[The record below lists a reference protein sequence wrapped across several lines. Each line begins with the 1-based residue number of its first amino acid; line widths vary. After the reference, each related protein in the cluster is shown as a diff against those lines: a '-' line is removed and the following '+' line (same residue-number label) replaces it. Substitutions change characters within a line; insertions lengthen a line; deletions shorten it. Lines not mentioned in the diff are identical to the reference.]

1 LESFESFLV
10 LIALVFLGGL
20 VLGPIG
26 FFMGLGVR
34 GRLQRAEQQIA
45 DLQLQLARRAAPDA
59 AAVAVQPGSAEPPP
73 EQTSAPT
80 DPVTSPPPDM
90 AAFIAPPTPPDA
102 VEEPP
107 PIESTPPFTTPLEPP
122 PTIVPQVTQE
132 EQVAQEERESAPTHG
147 ETEPPSVAPPA
158 SLEETLGTRW
168 AVWIGGIALGLGGLL
183 LVRYSVERGWFGPAA
198 RIVAGFLFA
207 AALVVAGEILRR
219 RQARSQATRIPQTT
233 SGQIPAVLTAA
244 GTVAAF
250 GTVYAAHA
258 LYHFIGPAP
267 AFLALGLLGLIT
279 MMAAAL
285 HGPALAGL
293 GLVGALVAPLLA
305 EADTPDPWPVAIYI
319 GFVTASAYGLA
330 RLRSWLW
337 LALAAAAGGFLW
349 GIALIESGTSGAIS
363 AVLFHALLQGLLALA
378 LFVYG
383 RRQRESEN
391 DFDMIGW
398 AVPSAF
404 AALAF
409 VVLWDSTA
417 ASAFAGA
424 ALAVALVTALPFALS
439 GLVFV
444 EVAAL
449 ILTAGAL
456 LLAILTVWPNAPHPR
471 LGTAVF
477 GFWVPPDGSQGFGA
491 FAALTLLPLAA
502 VATLR
507 LLRSADLRIRPA
519 ALYAAAASLV
529 PLAGLIIAYLRL
541 KTMVGGVVFAA
552 LAAALSFLF
561 LIAASVLL
569 NRLRERSAAAFHL
582 GLGAFAAAA
591 LAALSFGLVFALDRG
606 MLTVAFALA
615 ALGASYV
622 DRRLDIPTLRWGVA
636 ALGVIVAVRLAMDPR
651 IVGANLG
658 TVPIFNWLLWG
669 YGLPALAFAAAAEFM
684 RVRRED
690 LAVHIAQG
698 LAILFAA
705 FLVFFE
711 IRHAVNGG
719 NPFAPG
725 SSLVEQGL
733 LATASFGYAILLTRL
748 DAMRSNPVLRAA
760 SLGFGVVSFGV
771 TFFGLLIAANP
782 LFDRTPLEGG
792 AFLNDLALAYLLP
805 AALAYLLARLARGTR
820 PGWYVIGAKIC
831 LHVLVFAFLNL
842 ELRRLFQGPEL
853 WLFGSYFQ
861 IRVSDAEFYAYSA
874 LWLGLG
880 IAYLAYGLV
889 RQSTQARLVSGLLVA
904 ASIVKVFLLDLASLD
919 GVLRALS
926 FIGLGLVLM
935 AVGFVYQKFVFAR
948 GAPQA

>member
-1 LESFESFLV
+1 LESFESFLI
-10 LIALVFLGGL
+10 LIALVIFGGL
-20 VLGPIG
+20 ILGPIG

-34 GRLQRAEQQIA
+34 GRLRRAEEQIA
-45 DLQLQLARRAAPDA
+45 NLQLQLARRAAPED
-59 AAVAVQPGSAEPPP
+59 AAVAVQPDSTKPPP
-73 EQTSAPT
+73 EQIPSPT
-80 DPVTSPPPDM
+80 DPITSTPPDM
-90 AAFIAPPTPPDA
+90 TAFVAPPTPPEA
-102 VEEPP
+102 VEEPS
-107 PIESTPPFTTPLEPP
+107 PIESPHPFTTPPEPP
-122 PTIVPQVTQE
+122 PTIVPQVTQMATE
-132 EQVAQEERESAPTHG
+132 TPPPPHGDAAPA
-147 ETEPPSVAPPA
+147 VAPPT

-183 LVRYSVERGWFGPAA
+183 LVRYSVEQGWFGPAA

-207 AALVVAGEILRR
+207 AALVVVGEFLRR
-219 RQARSQATRIPQTT
+219 RQARSQTGTAPRAM

-267 AFLALGLLGLIT
+267 AFLALGLLGLVT

-293 GLVGALVAPLLA
+293 GLVGALVAPLLV

-319 GFVTASAYGLA
+319 GFVMASAYGLA
-330 RLRSWLW
+330 RLRFWLW
-337 LALAAAAGGFLW
+337 LALAAAAGGLLW
-349 GIALIESGTSGAIS
+349 GVALLESGTSGVVS
-363 AVLFHALLQGLLALA
+363 AVLFHMLLQGLLALA

-383 RRQRESEN
+383 RRQTEADD

-398 AVPSAF
+398 AAPSAF
-404 AALAF
+404 AVLTF
-409 VVLWDSTA
+409 VVLAQSTA
-417 ASAFAGA
+417 TSAFAGA
-424 ALAVALVTALPFALS
+424 ALAVVLGMALPFAIT
-439 GLVFV
+439 GLVFA

-449 ILTAGAL
+449 IATAGAL
-456 LLAILTVWPNAPHPR
+456 LLAILAIWPNAHDPR
-471 LGTAVF
+471 LGTAVY
-477 GFWVPPDGSQGFGA
+477 GFWAPPDSLQGFGG
-491 FAALTLLPLAA
+491 FAALTLLPLA
-502 VATLR
+502 VVSTLR
-507 LLRSADLRIRPA
+507 LLRSANARLLPA
-519 ALYAAAASLV
+519 AIYAATASLV

-541 KTMVGGVVFAA
+541 KTMVGGMVFAA
-552 LAAALSFLF
+552 LAAALALLF

-569 NRLRERSAAAFHL
+569 NRLRERSAAAYHL

-591 LAALSFGLVFALDRG
+591 LAALAFGLVFALDRG
-606 MLTVAFALA
+606 VLTVAFALA

-636 ALGVIVAVRLAMDPR
+636 ILGGVVVVRLAMDPR
-651 IVGANLG
+651 IVGADLG
-658 TVPIFNWLLWG
+658 TTPIFNWLLWG
-669 YGLPALAFAAAAEFM
+669 YGVPALAFAGAAEFM

-690 LAVHIAQG
+690 FAVHIAQG

-711 IRHAVNGG
+711 IRHAINGG
-719 NPFAPG
+719 DPFAPG
-725 SSLVEQGL
+725 SSLIEQGL
-733 LATASFGYAILLTRL
+733 LATAGFGYAILLTRL
-748 DAMRSNPVLRAA
+748 DALRSNPVLRAA

-782 LFDRTPLEGG
+782 LFDGTPVEGG
-792 AFLNDLALAYLLP
+792 ALLNDLTLAYLLP
-805 AALAYLLARLARGTR
+805 AALAYLLARLARGIR
-820 PGWYVIGAKIC
+820 PDWYVTGAKIC

-842 ELRRLFQGPEL
+842 EMRRLFQGPEL
-853 WLFGSYFQ
+853 WLFGPYFHF
-861 IRVSDAEFYAYSA
+861 RVSDAEFYAYSA

-889 RQSTQARLVSGLLVA
+889 RQSTQARLVSGILVA
-904 ASIVKVFLLDLASLD
+904 ASIVKVFLLDLASLE
-919 GVLRALS
+919 GILRALS

-948 GAPQA
+948 RAPQA